1 MMTANRCSALEPLTS
16 PLSPFAKKI
25 GPAHLTSAE
34 RDIGLGNFPSGR
46 YAISRTHAERRY
58 AARTSNS
65 DRDAVEFGDREPLE
79 FLPRVVVVLV
89 AEQADGRGLA
99 EPHPPLGVRPPMNAR
114 EVASLTDVRG
124 ELVNFA
130 LDREVGWIEM
140 GVLQRQPVFA
150 RHNDGG
156 VNKVVEGGGSVKGGI
171 EDRGAC
177 ARHRRVAT
185 WVGWVLRACFGIS
198 LRKEIGAFV
207 CKYVRQRRGIQYV
220 GVEGVA
226 PLLLPGLGPVD
237 QAAILVGSQGAM
249 YEPLGIPGGFESA
262 RRGFAD
268 QTQEERHAKG
278 SEWGLL
284 GVAAT
289 GCPVGVAGVER
300 SAVFKEKNSGI
311 IERHEQAGVR
321 VGMNIGC
328 QVATVADGAGFL
340 VDLVN
345 LRWGL
350 SALVGKPFLLGGEV
364 IVAGESDADQ
374 SIHGIGTITE
384 LLEQELR
391 DIRPDQ
397 IIGGKSPEQSLRRYG
412 AVRPRSLE
420 LL

>member
-1 MMTANRCSALEPLTS
+1 MTTANRCSALEPLTS

-130 LDREVGWIEM
+130 VDREVAWIQM
-140 GVLQRQPVFA
+140 GLLQRQPVFA
-150 RHNDGG
+150 RHHDGG
-156 VNKVVEGGGSVKGGI
+156 IN
-171 EDRGAC
+171 
-177 ARHRRVAT
+177 
-185 WVGWVLRACFGIS
+185 
-198 LRKEIGAFV
+198 
-207 CKYVRQRRGIQYV
+207 QYV

-268 QTQEERHAKG
+268 QTQKERHAKG

-284 GVAAT
+284 GVAAKS

-321 VGMNIGC
+321 VGVNIGC

-350 SALVGKPFLLGGEV
+350 SALVGKPFRLGGEV
-364 IVAGESDADQ
+364 IVAGESDAHQ